1 MSTLH
6 ESPPFALLMLQEIDG
21 GNGLTITAAQTEL
34 LDNSLDAESQFTT
47 CVTTRLSSATQK
59 CYKVDFDHGEGVADL
74 GSLLGLSSE
83 VKKKGVG
90 KRGLKNKGH
99 RSALCRFKPEH
110 ITYMSKVAGS
120 KPTFLEF
127 ELGKMFTDWK
137 QTEKGSRNYRDVD
150 HRAYMQST
158 RSCTDDIRS
167 RLEDVITLVRDETIK
182 GQLQS
187 ILDGKTEHFFLQIM
201 EYSSLPE
208 DLEEELKVCMN
219 SCQLYY
225 YQALRNGK
233 EFNYLPSD
241 GHLVRLCKKD
251 ALNPLGDHSK
261 FQRLLSEVE
270 IRVIND
276 GTLLQIKIGVEGI
289 TPEDERKTFWL
300 TDSPS
305 LIKDKRCKTILLQ
318 SEPTPWA
325 DALSSTTIT
334 IRTSCISDEEQI
346 VQTTAFKSKKDI
358 LRGLYCQFMDRI
370 LGLPFFPWAALRN
383 VGGIRAEVH
392 FTDHVAAEKY
402 MAIQCEKHRTDLTNS
417 PRIMLKLFEHLVW
430 KIAEAY
436 SHTGT
441 RTAHSGITEWNLN
454 EAFTVITESADEK
467 KKKAEAEKAA
477 AERAAVERAAAAA
490 AAAAEEAAAEEA
502 AAEEAVAEEAAVEEA
517 VAEEAAG
524 EEAAAE
530 EAVAEEAAAEEAAA
544 EEAAAEEAAEEK
556 PNSDGLHSG
565 TTTKVTEHKR
575 SLTKSRRDVIT
586 CVKAFREMWHT
597 DELDEMLKNAST
609 DGEAGLAQHCKNLDA
624 VSEWMRNTKQAA
636 QKKV

>member
-1 MSTLH
+1 
-6 ESPPFALLMLQEIDG
+6 MLQEIG
-21 GNGLTITAAQTEL
+21 GANGLTITAAQTEL
-34 LDNSLDAESQFTT
+34 FDNSLDAESQFTT

-74 GSLLGLSSE
+74 GSLLNLSSE
-83 VKKKGVG
+83 VKKKSVG

-99 RSALCRFKPEH
+99 RSALGRFNPAH
-110 ITYMSKVAGS
+110 ITYVSKVAGS

-127 ELGKMFTDWK
+127 DLGKMIAAWK
-137 QTEKGSRNYRDVD
+137 QAEKGSRNYRDVD

-167 RLEDVITLVRDETIK
+167 RLEDVITLVTDETIK

-187 ILDGKTEHFFLQIM
+187 ILDGKTEHFFIQIM

-334 IRTSCISDEEQI
+334 IRTSCISDEEQT

-477 AERAAVERAAAAA
+477 AERAAAERAA

-502 AAEEAVAEEAAVEEA
+502 AV
-517 VAEEAAG
+517 
-524 EEAAAE
+524 
-530 EAVAEEAAAEEAAA
+530 EEAAAEEAAPEEAAPEEAIA
-544 EEAAAEEAAEEK
+544 EEAAPEVAAEEK

-609 DGEAGLAQHCKNLDA
+609 DGEAGLAQHYKNLEA
-624 VSEWMRNTKQAA
+624 VSEWMRNSKQAA

>member
-34 LDNSLDAESQFTT
+34 FDNSLDAESQFTT

-74 GSLLGLSSE
+74 GSLLSLSSE

-110 ITYMSKVAGS
+110 ITYVSKVAGS

-127 ELGKMFTDWK
+127 DLGKMIAAWK
-137 QTEKGSRNYRDVD
+137 QAEKGSRNYRDVD
-150 HRAYMQST
+150 HRTYMQST
-158 RSCTDDIRS
+158 RSFTDDIRS

-208 DLEEELKVCMN
+208 DLEEELKVCIM
-219 SCQLYY
+219 SCKMYY
-225 YQALRNGK
+225 YQALLDGK
-233 EFNYLPSD
+233 EFNYVPSD
-241 GHLVRLCKKD
+241 GSPIRLRKED
-251 ALNPLGDHSK
+251 ALITLGDPTA
-261 FQRLLSEVE
+261 FPRLLSEVE
-270 IRVIND
+270 IREID
-276 GTLLQIKIGVEGI
+276 GRSFLQVKIGVEGV

-300 TDSPS
+300 TTKKVNTQ
-305 LIKDKRCKTILLQ
+305 LCLT
-318 SEPTPWA
+318 EPKEWKEGDQVTGFE
-325 DALSSTTIT
+325 
-334 IRTSCISDEEQI
+334 IRTSCISNAAQDSQ
-346 VQTTAFKSKKDI
+346 KSKMNYDI
-358 LRGLYCQFMDRI
+358 AALRGLYCQFNDRI
-370 LGLPFFPWAALRN
+370 LGLPFCPWDAPRN
-383 VGGIRAEVH
+383 LGGIRAEIH
-392 FTDHVAAEKY
+392 FTDHIAAEKY
-402 MAIQCEKHRTDLTNS
+402 MVIQCEKHRTDLTNA
-417 PRIMLKLFEHLVW
+417 PRIILRLFEHLVGR
-430 KIAEAY
+430 IAKAY

-477 AERAAVERAAAAA
+477 ATAAAAERAAAERAAAAAAAAAEEAAAA

-502 AAEEAVAEEAAVEEA
+502 AAEEAAPEEAAPEEAAPEEAIAEEAAP
-517 VAEEAAG
+517 EEAAP
-524 EEAAAE
+524 E
-530 EAVAEEAAAEEAAA
+530 V
-544 EEAAAEEAAEEK
+544 AAEEK

-597 DELDEMLKNAST
+597 DELDEMLKNASR
-609 DGEAGLAQHCKNLDA
+609 DGEAGLAQHCKNIDA